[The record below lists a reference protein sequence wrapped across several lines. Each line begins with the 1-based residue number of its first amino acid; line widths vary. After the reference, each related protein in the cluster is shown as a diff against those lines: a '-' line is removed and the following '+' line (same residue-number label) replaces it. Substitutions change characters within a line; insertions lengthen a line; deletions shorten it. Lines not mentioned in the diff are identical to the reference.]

1 MRLAPYAMRDELTE
15 GRRYPEEPHPY
26 RSEYQRDRD
35 RIVHT
40 KAFRR
45 LENKTQVFDPDYSDH
60 FRNRLTHTI
69 EVSQITRTIS
79 EALGLNTDLCEVLAL
94 SHDIGH
100 PPFSHEGE
108 RVLDQLMR
116 NHGSGFDHNLHSLR
130 IVEDFEEKYISFR
143 GLNLTFEVREGIVKH
158 SRDCTEGQEYH
169 VDISEYRLGERPPLE
184 AQVIDLADEIAY
196 NTADLDDGYDSG
208 LLTVEQMVEQ
218 MELFQ
223 SLYRQVEAKYPEAAE
238 KLRVSETVRRVID
251 VLVTNLLYQTRRV
264 LENHGIRSVEEVRLI
279 PAREQLPNLVGQAK
293 IEQFLSV
300 INFDRCSNETRERME
315 DELANL
321 VSDSNAETLSFYN
334 GLINQDGLLEYMPQ
348 HGLVVMERASR
359 IEAEAL
365 ELEERFGRMRSSR
378 EDRGELPAHFPS
390 PYMDWQE
397 FYEELERALGRSLEQ
412 PSPRA
417 LELLTSDLNLNHNH
431 NLNLEPQPQS
441 GSQSESAPVD
451 RPNNGRTGSSRGATL
466 SLQTREES
474 TQEKVLRMGGLL
486 AEKLSMPTAD
496 LEPKSSDP
504 LVEEEQTDL

>member
-116 NHGSGFDHNLHSLR
+116 KHGSGFDHNLHSLR

-158 SRDCTEGQEYH
+158 SRDCTEEEEYH

-218 MELFQ
+218 MDLFH

-251 VLVTNLLYQTRRV
+251 VLVTSLVSQTRRI
-264 LENHGIRSVEEVRLI
+264 LETHGTHSVEEVRRFPSRLLGMEDHI
-279 PAREQLPNLVGQAK
+279 ASQNRELKEFLHRNLYNHEVMRHSREKAQRLLEGLFRYYLKNPQRLPESHSSRIDVLGPERVVCDYIAGMTDKYAQAK
-293 IEQFLSV
+293 YELIE
-300 INFDRCSNETRERME
+300 
-315 DELANL
+315 
-321 VSDSNAETLSFYN
+321 
-334 GLINQDGLLEYMPQ
+334 
-348 HGLVVMERASR
+348 
-359 IEAEAL
+359 
-365 ELEERFGRMRSSR
+365 
-378 EDRGELPAHFPS
+378 
-390 PYMDWQE
+390 
-397 FYEELERALGRSLEQ
+397 
-412 PSPRA
+412 
-417 LELLTSDLNLNHNH
+417 
-431 NLNLEPQPQS
+431 
-441 GSQSESAPVD
+441 
-451 RPNNGRTGSSRGATL
+451 
-466 SLQTREES
+466 
-474 TQEKVLRMGGLL
+474 
-486 AEKLSMPTAD
+486 
-496 LEPKSSDP
+496 
-504 LVEEEQTDL
+504 

>member
-69 EVSQITRTIS
+69 EVSQITRTVS
-79 EALGLNTDLCEVLAL
+79 GALELNTDLCEVLAL

-116 NHGSGFDHNLHSLR
+116 NYGSGFDHNIHSLR

-158 SRDCTEGQEYH
+158 SRDLSKDEESNA
-169 VDISEYRLGERPPLE
+169 DIREYRLGERPPLE

-208 LLTVEQMVEQ
+208 LLTVELMVEQ
-218 MELFQ
+218 MEFFQ
-223 SLYRQVEAKYPEAAE
+223 SLHRQVEAEYPGASE

-251 VLVTNLLYQTRRV
+251 VLVTSLISETRRV
-264 LENHGIRSVEEVRLI
+264 LENQGVRSVEEVR
-279 PAREQLPNLVGQAK
+279 
-293 IEQFLSV
+293 QFPSRLLG
-300 INFDRCSNETRERME
+300 ME
-315 DELANL
+315 DHIACQNRELKDFLHRNL
-321 VSDSNAETLSFYN
+321 YN
-334 GLINQDGLLEYMPQ
+334 HEVMRKSREKAQRLLEGLFRYYLENPQ
-348 HGLVVMERASR
+348 KLPESHSSR
-359 IEAEAL
+359 IDLLGPERVVCDYIAGMTDKYAEAK
-365 ELEERFGRMRSSR
+365 
-378 EDRGELPAHFPS
+378 
-390 PYMDWQE
+390 Y
-397 FYEELERALGRSLEQ
+397 
-412 PSPRA
+412 
-417 LELLTSDLNLNHNH
+417 
-431 NLNLEPQPQS
+431 
-441 GSQSESAPVD
+441 
-451 RPNNGRTGSSRGATL
+451 
-466 SLQTREES
+466 
-474 TQEKVLRMGGLL
+474 
-486 AEKLSMPTAD
+486 KLID
-496 LEPKSSDP
+496 
-504 LVEEEQTDL
+504 

>member
-15 GRRYPEEPHPY
+15 GRRYPEKPHPY

-79 EALGLNTDLCEVLAL
+79 ETLGLNTDLCEVLAL

-108 RVLDQLMR
+108 KVLDQLMR

-130 IVEDFEEKYISFR
+130 IVEDFEEKYIPFR

-158 SRDCTEGQEYH
+158 SRDCREEEEYY
-169 VDISEYRLGERPPLE
+169 VDISEYRLGEHPPLE

-223 SLYRQVEAKYPEAAE
+223 SLYRQVEIKYPEAAE

-251 VLVTNLLYQTRRV
+251 VLVTSLVSQTHRV
-264 LENHGIRSVEEVRLI
+264 LETHGIHSVEEVRRLPSRLLGLEDHI
-279 PAREQLPNLVGQAK
+279 ASQNRELKDFLHRNLYNHDVMRQSREKAQRLLEGLFRYYLENPKRLPESHSSRIGILGPERVVCDYIAGMTDKYAQAK
-293 IEQFLSV
+293 Y
-300 INFDRCSNETRERME
+300 
-315 DELANL
+315 ELI
-321 VSDSNAETLSFYN
+321 D
-334 GLINQDGLLEYMPQ
+334 
-348 HGLVVMERASR
+348 
-359 IEAEAL
+359 
-365 ELEERFGRMRSSR
+365 
-378 EDRGELPAHFPS
+378 
-390 PYMDWQE
+390 
-397 FYEELERALGRSLEQ
+397 
-412 PSPRA
+412 
-417 LELLTSDLNLNHNH
+417 
-431 NLNLEPQPQS
+431 
-441 GSQSESAPVD
+441 
-451 RPNNGRTGSSRGATL
+451 
-466 SLQTREES
+466 
-474 TQEKVLRMGGLL
+474 
-486 AEKLSMPTAD
+486 
-496 LEPKSSDP
+496 
-504 LVEEEQTDL
+504 

>member
-1 MRLAPYAMRDELTE
+1 MKLAPYAMRDELTK

-108 RVLDQLMR
+108 RVLDRLMR

-158 SRDCTEGQEYH
+158 SRDCTEEEEYH

-208 LLTVEQMVEQ
+208 LLTVEQMVGQ
-218 MELFQ
+218 MELFH
-223 SLYRQVEAKYPEAAE
+223 SLYRQVEANYPEAAE

-251 VLVTNLLYQTRRV
+251 VLVTSLVSQTRRV
-264 LENHGIRSVEEVRLI
+264 LETHSIHSVEEVRQFPSRLLGLEDHR
-279 PAREQLPNLVGQAK
+279 ASQNRELKDFLHRNLYNHEVMRQSREKAQRLLEGLFRYYLENPQRLPESHSSRIDLLGPERVVCDYIAGMTDKYAQAK
-293 IEQFLSV
+293 Y
-300 INFDRCSNETRERME
+300 D
-315 DELANL
+315 
-321 VSDSNAETLSFYN
+321 
-334 GLINQDGLLEYMPQ
+334 LID
-348 HGLVVMERASR
+348 
-359 IEAEAL
+359 
-365 ELEERFGRMRSSR
+365 
-378 EDRGELPAHFPS
+378 
-390 PYMDWQE
+390 
-397 FYEELERALGRSLEQ
+397 
-412 PSPRA
+412 
-417 LELLTSDLNLNHNH
+417 
-431 NLNLEPQPQS
+431 
-441 GSQSESAPVD
+441 
-451 RPNNGRTGSSRGATL
+451 
-466 SLQTREES
+466 
-474 TQEKVLRMGGLL
+474 
-486 AEKLSMPTAD
+486 
-496 LEPKSSDP
+496 
-504 LVEEEQTDL
+504 